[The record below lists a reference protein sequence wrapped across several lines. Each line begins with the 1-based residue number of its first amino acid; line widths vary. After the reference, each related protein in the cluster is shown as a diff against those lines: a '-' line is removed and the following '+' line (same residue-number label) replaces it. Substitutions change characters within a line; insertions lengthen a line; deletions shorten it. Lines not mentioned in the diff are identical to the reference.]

1 VSTTVSRTRT
11 GTATRSRSR
20 RPAVRRWAGGVPL
33 LAAALAL
40 SACDTTSATPQS
52 VVAGEDPG
60 VTLSAD
66 IGRGAGGGLTVD
78 YRVRNGGGEPVIITD
93 GVPARDT
100 GLLPEPDS
108 SAAYVKVRAGGTV
121 EVSRRT
127 FAAPG
132 RSERSGTVLMLGTL
146 LRPGQDMSGSVRLER
161 PVRLYRPYASAGPG
175 GTSGAT
181 ERAELPDSARTVVF
195 CLGVVDQ
202 GDVEVGLQGK
212 VDDEHRVLRH
222 PTRQLLLCSPETD
235 LPR

>member
-1 VSTTVSRTRT
+1 
-11 GTATRSRSR
+11 
-20 RPAVRRWAGGVPL
+20 
-33 LAAALAL
+33 
-40 SACDTTSATPQS
+40 
-52 VVAGEDPG
+52 
-60 VTLSAD
+60 
-66 IGRGAGGGLTVD
+66 VD
-78 YRVRNGGGEPVIITD
+78 YRVRNGGEEPVIITD

-108 SAAYVKVRAGGTV
+108 RTAYVKVRAGGTV

-132 RSERSGTVLMLGTL
+132 GSDRSGTALMLGTL
-146 LRPGQDMSGSVRLER
+146 LRPGQETSGAIRLER
-161 PVRLYRPYASAGPG
+161 PVRLYRPYDMAG
-175 GTSGAT
+175 TGAT
-181 ERAELPDSARTVVF
+181 ATATGRAELPESARTVVF

-202 GDVEVGLQGK
+202 SDVEVGLQGK

>member
-1 VSTTVSRTRT
+1 M
-11 GTATRSRSR
+11 
-20 RPAVRRWAGGVPL
+20 
-33 LAAALAL
+33 
-40 SACDTTSATPQS
+40 SACGGPSTTPQS

-66 IGRGAGGGLTVD
+66 IGRGPGGSLAVN
-78 YRVRNGGGEPVIITD
+78 YRVRNGGEEPVIITD

-108 SAAYVKVRAGGTV
+108 RAAYVKVRAGGTV

-132 RSERSGTVLMLGTL
+132 GSERSGTALMLGTL
-146 LRPGQDMSGSVRLER
+146 LRPGQEVSGAVRLQQ
-161 PVRLYRPYASAGPG
+161 PVRLYRPYDSGA
-175 GTSGAT
+175 SGAT
-181 ERAELPDSARTVVF
+181 ASDAVERAELPDSARTVVF

-202 GDVEVGLQGK
+202 SDVEVGLQGN